1 MSTHTIHPTAII
13 GPQTE
18 LGDNVTVGPY
28 TIIEGEVFID
38 SGTQIGAHVY
48 IDRYTHIGKN
58 CRISPFAAIG
68 TPPQDKRYKGEK
80 TEVVIGD
87 ENVIREYVTIN
98 RGTIQGRGKTQIG
111 NQNLLMAYCHI
122 AHDCQLGNG
131 VEMANVATLGG
142 HVIIGDFASLGGLA
156 AVHQFVQIGA
166 YAFIGGKSAVVQDIP
181 PYIIAAG
188 DRAKLFGLNIV
199 GLKRHEFS
207 NDLIASLKKAYQ
219 IVIRSHLTIQE
230 AIIRVEKEVP
240 SFPEL
245 TQFLDFIRSSQRGV
259 PRR

>member
-1 MSTHTIHPTAII
+1 MSTPTIHPTAIV

-18 LGDNVTVGPY
+18 LGENVTVGPY
-28 TIIEGEVFID
+28 TIIEGDVFID
-38 SGTQIGAHVY
+38 SGTEIGAHVY

-80 TEVVIGD
+80 TEVIIGD
-87 ENVIREYVTIN
+87 ENVIREFVTIH
-98 RGTIQGRGKTQIG
+98 RGSVEGRGRTQIG
-111 NQNLLMAYCHI
+111 NQNMLMAYCHI
-122 AHDCQLGNG
+122 AHDCQVGNG
-131 VEMANVATLGG
+131 VVMANVATLGG
-142 HVIIGDFASLGGLA
+142 HVIIGDYANLGGLA
-156 AVHQFVQIGA
+156 AVHQFVRVGA
-166 YAFIGGKSAVVQDIP
+166 YSLLGGKSAVVQDIP
-181 PYIIAAG
+181 PYVIAAG
-188 DRAKLFGLNIV
+188 DRAKLFGLNII

-207 NDLIASLKKAYQ
+207 NEVIAALKKAYQ
-219 IVIRSHLTIQE
+219 IVIRSHLTTQE

-245 TQFLDFIRSSQRGV
+245 TQFLDFIRTSQRGI